1 MSLGKAIL
9 LAIAFGNA
17 IAQQTGYGQCGGN
30 GWTGPT
36 TCVSGFSCVY
46 QNDWYSQCVPGS
58 GSPTTTTKSTTTS
71 TTTLKTSSTTLKTT
85 TTSVSSSK
93 TTTTSSKTT
102 TTSSKTTTTSTK
114 TTTTSTK
121 TTTTASSSTP
131 SSGSTIQHW
140 FAFGDS
146 YTYTG
151 FNEWG
156 TQPSTSNPLGNPT
169 FPGDT
174 TSGGA
179 NYVGLAITTY
189 KKSTLFGYS
198 LGISGATV
206 DPTLAFPTQGRALDA
221 EMTIWISQYSNP
233 ATMGVPWTGAN
244 ALFSMF
250 FGVNDITVTMARTDM
265 DTYTDLILTSL
276 MNQTNTLYNYGA
288 RKFMFINCPPV
299 DRLPA
304 VYGNAAIKTNVA
316 RWNSRLLTFAANFQS
331 SHPGSSY
338 VVYDTWTD
346 FNTVLDN
353 PTAYGLNSD
362 VVDPNTDQS
371 YFWRDSY
378 HPNVKMHDVM
388 AQSLSALWRSKG
400 WW

>member
-1 MSLGKAIL
+1 MSLTL
-9 LAIAFGNA
+9 VVLYLAFAFGTA
-17 IAQQTGYGQCGGN
+17 IGQQTAYGQCGGN

-36 TCVSGFSCVY
+36 TCVAGYTCTY
-46 QNDWYSQCVPGS
+46 QNDWYYQCVPG
-58 GSPTTTTKSTTTS
+58 GATTTKTTTTTTRTTSPTTISTSSTSRTSSSTTRTTS
-71 TTTLKTSSTTLKTT
+71 TTTTT
-85 TTSVSSSK
+85 TR
-93 TTTTSSKTT
+93 TTSSSTR
-102 TTSSKTTTTSTK
+102 TTSSS
-114 TTTTSTK
+114 
-121 TTTTASSSTP
+121 ASSTP

-140 FAFGDS
+140 FVFGDS

-151 FNEWG
+151 FNAWG
-156 TQPSTSNPLGNPT
+156 AQPSTSNPLGNPT

-189 KKSTLFGYS
+189 KKSTLFAYS

-206 DPTLAFPTQGRALDA
+206 DPTLAFPTQGRALDV
-221 EMTIWISQYSNP
+221 EMNTWIQQYSNR
-233 ATMGVPWTGAN
+233 ATVGVQWTGDN
-244 ALFSMF
+244 TLFSMF
-250 FGVNDITVTMARTDM
+250 FGVNDITVTMSRTDM
-265 DTYTDLILTSL
+265 DTYTDKILASL

-316 RWNSRLLTFAANFQS
+316 RWNSRLLSFAADFKN
-331 SHPGSSY
+331 SHAGGLNWEQSSY

-346 FNTVLDN
+346 YNKVLDN
-353 PTAYGLNSD
+353 PTAYNLNSN
-362 VVDPNTDQS
+362 VQTPSTDQS

-388 AQSLSALWRSKG
+388 AQSLSALWRSAG